1 MNEQEK
7 YVHLVSHNVLK
18 ISLCFR
24 SGKTY
29 SVVETGMKDL
39 TVKGINNQHNKTYQF
54 DRCFSMIIWFWPY
67 NKPSCIARV
76 FGPKSE
82 QIHVYRSVV
91 EPLLEEVIAYKGGAG
106 AGSNWSSQILCI
118 SSNH

>member
-7 YVHLVSHNVLK
+7 YVHLVSHNVFK

-39 TVKGINNQHNKTYQF
+39 TVKGVNNQHSKTYQF
-54 DRCFSMIIWFWPY
+54 DRCFSLII
-67 NKPSCIARV
+67 
-76 FGPKSE
+76 
-82 QIHVYRSVV
+82 
-91 EPLLEEVIAYKGGAG
+91 
-106 AGSNWSSQILCI
+106 
-118 SSNH
+118 